1 MNWRFLGAVLFGGAF
16 QIVNFLALLLT
27 SVRLRFSA
35 YQAQMFSGD
44 GNFLIPGGH
53 RSGPFDTMDSVNYR
67 SLPFVVAGLLLVSS
81 ACPFAH
87 VRLAK

>member
-16 QIVNFLALLLT
+16 QIVNFLALLPT
-27 SVRLRFSA
+27 SVWLRFSV
-35 YQAQMFSGD
+35 YQTQMFSGD
-44 GNFLIPGGH
+44 GNFLVPGGH
-53 RSGPFDTMDSVNYR
+53 RSEPFDTMDAVVYR
-67 SLPFVVAGLLLVSS
+67 SLPFVVVGLLLVSS